1 MFAAMTEEEDTIN
14 LWEAIKQMRMLTGKG
29 KSFSFVHST
38 FNEDTQ
44 ESNGFRAV
52 TSARLR
58 PAARGDKVKNA
69 DHKLFYF
76 DETLNEPRNCWQILI
91 LFFNGMK
98 CILD

>member
-1 MFAAMTEEEDTIN
+1 MSENEETIT
-14 LWEAIKQMRMLTGKG
+14 LWEAIRQMRKLTGEG

-38 FNEDTQ
+38 YNADTQ
-44 ESNGFRAV
+44 QSHGFRAV

-58 PAARGDKVKNA
+58 PAAKGDDVKNA

-91 LFFNGMK
+91 LFFNGMH
-98 CILD
+98 CE